1 MERKRSSALWVWF
14 ALIPRPGIL
23 PAVVLLLLGQAAISI
38 AGAQTLDSGF
48 VYGGVTFGKRLE
60 GAGRFGIGLD
70 FRLTDHLDLGGEV
83 GTIHKNDVGILGSGN
98 LTYHFTRPRGRRRDQ
113 WDPFLVGG
121 VSGARIS
128 GTSGLYL
135 NLGGGV
141 NYWLGPR
148 WASARRIQ
156 GLPRRSGPGRLRRV
170 PLRRDL
176 PALSGIGYSKWL
188 DANIGMC
195 LLLVG

>member
-1 MERKRSSALWVWF
+1 MERKRSSALKV
-14 ALIPRPGIL
+14 L
-23 PAVVLLLLGQAAISI
+23 VLLLLGQAAIST
-38 AGAQTLDSGF
+38 ARAQTLDSGF

-70 FRLTDHLDLGGEV
+70 FSLTDHLDLGGEV

-128 GTSGLYL
+128 GAGGLYL

-141 NYWLGPR
+141 NYWLGRR
-148 WASARRIQ
+148 WALR
-156 GLPRRSGPGRLRRV
+156 GEFKGYPGGQ
-170 PLRRDL
+170 DL
-176 PALSGIGYSKWL
+176 GGFAEFRFGVTFRP
-188 DANIGMC
+188 
-195 LLLVG
+195 